1 MAEATQHNLKITMKC
16 FKGLKAC
23 STSKKIKMVDGHK
36 NFSKAK
42 MSNKFSVLTPKEYW
56 IWILIYFLQI
66 LQKIPNQCWNEIII
80 KEKFFKEDLLQS
92 YEIESS

>member
-23 STSKKIKMVDGHK
+23 KKIKMVDGHK

-42 MSNKFSVLTPKEYW
+42 MSNKFSVLTPKKLNMNSHIFFADFAKKSPSMLKW
-56 IWILIYFLQI
+56 NHHQRKIL
-66 LQKIPNQCWNEIII
+66 
-80 KEKFFKEDLLQS
+80 
-92 YEIESS
+92 